1 MLSQERRLKR
11 EKGEAMT
18 DSKVTVLHTDVECR
32 ELLPLRTITA
42 ITRQSNLKVTRN
54 LRGRRDPR
62 IRGVV
67 GSDEI

>member
-1 MLSQERRLKR
+1 
-11 EKGEAMT
+11 MT

-32 ELLPLRTITA
+32 ELLPFRTITA
-42 ITRQSNLKVTRN
+42 ITRPSNLKVTRN